1 MLRVWEGVVLRVW
14 EGVVLRV
21 WEGVV
26 LRVWEGVVLGQDDE
40 GAVLHEAEP
49 GPYWVQREICHRT
62 VAP

>member
-1 MLRVWEGVVLRVW
+1 MLRVW